1 MQKRERIAPAYLQRV
16 KDCLRRVIEH
26 AASKKVRIALE
37 SRRGY
42 EEIPTERELPGLLEE
57 MNSAPLGYWHDFGHS
72 QIKENLGFLDHA
84 EWLRA
89 IGPRAFGCHVQD
101 CIWPAKDHEVPFT
114 GDVNFEKLVPQPE
127 QNGRCNSAVGAKVEG
142 TLWRM
147 KKILVTIFQLS
158 VTIGVL
164 YWVYHDPARRA
175 QMVEAIRNAQYRWV
189 LMGILAYVVVEIA
202 AAFRWHVLLRVQKIQ
217 LTLPRLSGLFFIGM
231 FYNQFLPG
239 GTGGDIIKS
248 YYLLKETPDKKA
260 GALLAVV
267 FDRFIGLVAL
277 VAITATLIGLRYDFL
292 SQKPETRSLL
302 WLLLFLLG
310 ASVIFLLGT
319 FVISGFK
326 LLHSLPARFPGRDR
340 LIEISAAYHLYAHH
354 WRATLVAFGASL
366 VAHLATFATF
376 LCAAYAL
383 AAPVPLLNFFAVMP
397 VERTIS
403 ALPISFA
410 GIGLREKIL
419 QIMLNGLCGVPEA
432 KAILIGSLSFLIILV
447 CCLPGAIVYL
457 FYKPSG
463 AVARVPLR
471 EMEQEVVT
479 LEHEIGEAE

>member
-1 MQKRERIAPAYLQRV
+1 
-16 KDCLRRVIEH
+16 
-26 AASKKVRIALE
+26 
-37 SRRGY
+37 
-42 EEIPTERELPGLLEE
+42 
-57 MNSAPLGYWHDFGHS
+57 
-72 QIKENLGFLDHA
+72 
-84 EWLRA
+84 
-89 IGPRAFGCHVQD
+89 
-101 CIWPAKDHEVPFT
+101 
-114 GDVNFEKLVPQPE
+114 
-127 QNGRCNSAVGAKVEG
+127 
-142 TLWRM
+142 M
-147 KKILVTIFQLS
+147 KKILVTLFQLAI
-158 VTIGVL
+158 TIAVL
-164 YWVYHDPARRA
+164 YWVYHDPSRRA
-175 QMVEAIRNAQYRWV
+175 QMAEALRHAHYSWV
-189 LMGILAYVVVEIA
+189 LVAILAYVIVEIA
-202 AAFRWHVLLRVQKIQ
+202 AAFRWHVLLKVQGIH
-217 LTLPRLSGLFFIGM
+217 LSFWRLSGLFLIGM

-248 YYLLKETPDKKA
+248 YYLLKETPDRKA

-277 VAITATLIGLRYDFL
+277 VGVTATLITLRYDFL
-292 SQKPETRSLL
+292 SQKPETRNLL

-310 ASVIFLLGT
+310 TSVTFLLAT

-354 WRATLVAFGASL
+354 WRATLVAFGASV

-383 AAPVPLLNFFAVMP
+383 GAPVPIVNFFAVMP

-403 ALPISFA
+403 ALPLSFA
-410 GIGLREKIL
+410 GIGLREKVL
-419 QIMLNGLCGVPEA
+419 QIMLSGLCGVPEA

-447 CCLPGAIVYL
+447 CCLPGALVYL

-463 AVARVPLR
+463 AVARVKMR
-471 EMEQEVVT
+471 EMEHEVVT